1 MDQRIGGQ
9 GRGDPGLGIAGQARN
24 DRGTGSGGQ
33 QRDDPG
39 LRPGRQE
46 RGGVGID
53 PGGPEPGEQ
62 DIDPGGTGQGRGRR
76 ATSTGERDPGD
87 SADGRLRFDAG
98 PIDFGQVRDDPRS
111 GRGRGNEE
119 REVDDVSAISR
130 LKYRYLRTLDT
141 KSWDD
146 FADTMIPEATATYS
160 EYLQFESREA
170 FIAFMRNTLGPHVIT
185 EHRCDHPE
193 IDVEGDT
200 ANGTWYLADT
210 VLIPGHNM
218 LLRGAA
224 FYTDRYVRCDDG
236 RWRISH
242 TGYERTYEVVLSL
255 SDLPSLRLTSS
266 RWGLIAKE
274 DGISSVERDPGAA
287 PMRPES
293 EAG

>member
-1 MDQRIGGQ
+1 MDQRTGGQ
-9 GRGDPGLGIAGQARN
+9 GRGDPGLGIAGQVRN
-24 DRGTGSGGQ
+24 DRGTGSGGP
-33 QRDDPG
+33 QRDDLGFPPG
-39 LRPGRQE
+39 GQE
-46 RGGVGID
+46 RGGVDIDSGI
-53 PGGPEPGEQ
+53 PEPE
-62 DIDPGGTGQGRGRR
+62 
-76 ATSTGERDPGD
+76 ERDFDPVGAGPKRDSRTTGAGEGD
-87 SADGRLRFDAG
+87 ADADDRLRFDAG
-98 PIDFGQVRDDPRS
+98 TIDFGQVRDDPRA
-111 GRGRGNEE
+111 GRGRDE
-119 REVDDVSAISR
+119 RELDDVSAISR

-146 FADTMIPEATATYS
+146 FADTMVPEATATYS

-193 IDVEGDT
+193 IDVDGDT
-200 ANGTWYLADT
+200 ATGTWYLADT

-236 RWRISH
+236 HWRISH

-274 DGISSVERDPGAA
+274 DGISSIERDPGAP

>member
-1 MDQRIGGQ
+1 MDQRNGGQ
-9 GRGDPGLGIAGQARN
+9 GRGDPGVGIAGQARN
-24 DRGTGSGGQ
+24 EWDTGSGGQ
-33 QRDDPG
+33 GRDDPG
-39 LRPGRQE
+39 FPPDE
-46 RGGVGID
+46 RGGVDLD
-53 PGGPEPGEQ
+53 PGASEQ
-62 DIDPGGTGQGRGRR
+62 DERERDIDPVGPERSRSQR
-76 ATSTGERDPGD
+76 ATGTGERDPD
-87 SADGRLRFDAG
+87 DLRADDRLRFDAG
-98 PIDFGQVRDDPRS
+98 PIDFGQVRDDPRP
-111 GRGRGNEE
+111 RGRGEE
-119 REVDDVSAISR
+119 PELDDVAAISR

-141 KSWDD
+141 KSWDE

-193 IDVEGDT
+193 IDVDGDT
-200 ANGTWYLADT
+200 ATGTWYLADT

-224 FYTDRYVRCDDG
+224 FYTDRYVRCDDR

-266 RWGLIAKE
+266 RWGLIARE
-274 DGISSVERDPGAA
+274 DGIAAIQRDPGTA
-287 PMRPES
+287 PLRPDS

>member
-1 MDQRIGGQ
+1 M
-9 GRGDPGLGIAGQARN
+9 
-24 DRGTGSGGQ
+24 
-33 QRDDPG
+33 
-39 LRPGRQE
+39 
-46 RGGVGID
+46 
-53 PGGPEPGEQ
+53 
-62 DIDPGGTGQGRGRR
+62 
-76 ATSTGERDPGD
+76 
-87 SADGRLRFDAG
+87 
-98 PIDFGQVRDDPRS
+98 RDDPRA
-111 GRGRGNEE
+111 GRGRDE
-119 REVDDVSAISR
+119 RELDDVSAISR

-146 FADTMIPEATATYS
+146 FADTMVPEATATYS

-193 IDVEGDT
+193 IDVDGDT
-200 ANGTWYLADT
+200 ATGTWYLADT

-236 RWRISH
+236 HWRISH

-274 DGISSVERDPGAA
+274 DGISSIERDPGAP

>member
-1 MDQRIGGQ
+1 MDQRTGGQ
-9 GRGDPGLGIAGQARN
+9 GRGDPGLGIAGQVRN
-24 DRGTGSGGQ
+24 DRGTGSGGP
-33 QRDDPG
+33 QRDDLGFPPVG
-39 LRPGRQE
+39 QE
-46 RGGVGID
+46 RGGVDIDSGI
-53 PGGPEPGEQ
+53 PEPE
-62 DIDPGGTGQGRGRR
+62 DRDFDPVGAGPNRDRR
-76 ATSTGERDPGD
+76 ATGAGEGD
-87 SADGRLRFDAG
+87 TDADDRLRFDAG
-98 PIDFGQVRDDPRS
+98 AIDFGQVRDDPRA
-111 GRGRGNEE
+111 GRGRDE
-119 REVDDVSAISR
+119 RELDDVSAISR

-146 FADTMIPEATATYS
+146 FADTMVPEATATYS

-193 IDVEGDT
+193 IDVDGDT
-200 ANGTWYLADT
+200 ATGTWYLADT

-236 RWRISH
+236 HWRISH

-274 DGISSVERDPGAA
+274 DGISSIERDPGAP